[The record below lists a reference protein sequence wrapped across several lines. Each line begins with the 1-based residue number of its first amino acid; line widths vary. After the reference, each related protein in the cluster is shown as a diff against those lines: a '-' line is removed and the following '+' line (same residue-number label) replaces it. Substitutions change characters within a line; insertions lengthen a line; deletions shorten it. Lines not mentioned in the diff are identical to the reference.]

1 MAYLILS
8 YLILSYLILS
18 YLLPAF
24 DAFIIIQNLLIP
36 AFRVWA
42 LDRNLVSAMLAVCVR
57 ECNLAAAAAGY
68 FQQKAAA
75 AADFGALLNRASA
88 FEAPRW
94 ARRLNCSA
102 ERTYICIRFCKFS
115 AVPAWFFVTRHL
127 LSHSFFK
134 FN

>member
-1 MAYLILS
+1 MAYLT
-8 YLILSYLILS
+8 LS

-36 AFRVWA
+36 AFRVGTP
-42 LDRNLVSAMLAVCVR
+42 DRNLVFAMLAVCIR
-57 ECNLAAAAAGY
+57 KCNLAAAAAGY
-68 FQQKAAA
+68 FQRIAAA
-75 AADFGALLNRASA
+75 AADFGAFLNRASA
-88 FEAPRW
+88 FEAPWR

-102 ERTYICIRFCKFS
+102 ERAYIYIRFCKFS
-115 AVPAWFFVTRHL
+115 TVPAWFFVTRHL